1 MKVAII
7 GAGLAGLAATHYL
20 LRSERAEVILFDP
33 KGIGGGASGACSG
46 LLHPYPGLNAQRCFR
61 ASYAMKETR
70 ALLKL
75 AGAGVAIRG
84 ILRLP
89 TSEKQRE
96 QMRAH
101 IKAHG
106 DVEEREEGFWIDS
119 GFTVDIPA
127 YLSGLW
133 DHLMARGAHLEKQAI
148 DSLDALKEFDQVII
162 AAGAGTL
169 RFPECKE
176 LPLQLLKG
184 QTLLME
190 GEPSYPTSAL
200 GPGYLAHRGQG
211 DHFEIGATYERE
223 FADPLPDLE
232 KAKALLKAPLAQFG
246 QEAKIIGCK
255 AGVRV
260 TVHGLRRPI
269 IKHLDARTHLF
280 TGLGSRGLL
289 YHAYF
294 AKFLV
299 RGMLI

>member
-1 MKVAII
+1 
-7 GAGLAGLAATHYL
+7 
-20 LRSERAEVILFDP
+20 
-33 KGIGGGASGACSG
+33 
-46 LLHPYPGLNAQRCFR
+46 

-75 AGAGVAIRG
+75 AGASVAIRG

-89 TSEKQRE
+89 ISERQSD

-133 DHLMARGAHLEKQAI
+133 DYLKAQGAHLEKQTI
-148 DSLDALKEFDQVII
+148 DSLEALKEFDQVII

-200 GPGYLAHRGQG
+200 GPGYLAHRSPG

-223 FADPLPDLE
+223 FEDVLPDLE

-255 AGVRV
+255 AGIRV
-260 TVHGLRRPI
+260 TVQGPRRPI
-269 IKHLDARTHLF
+269 IKRLDARTHLF

-299 RGMLI
+299 RGMLA